1 MTQTAYDNDMEKNK
15 NLTIRLT
22 PKSSQDRILRGFP
35 WVYDNELVLDRIT
48 KTIPLG
54 SIAILQSAERKQV
67 GLVTFNP
74 ISKIPVRILDLN
86 LEAKISLSWITDK
99 ISRAI
104 TMRDRLYEQPYYRLV
119 HAEVMNF
126 SVSSLTGLRILSLSN
141 RTRFGQK

>member
-15 NLTIRLT
+15 NLIIRLT
-22 PKSSQDRILRGFP
+22 PISSQDRILRGIP

>member
-15 NLTIRLT
+15 NLIIRLT
-22 PKSSQDRILRGFP
+22 PKSSQDQILRGFP

-99 ISRAI
+99 ISCAI
-104 TMRDRLYEQPYYRLV
+104 TMRNRLYEQPYYRLV

-126 SVSSLTGLRILSLSN
+126 PVSLLTGLGILSLSN

>member
-15 NLTIRLT
+15 NLIIRLT
-22 PKSSQDRILRGFP
+22 PKSSQDRILRGIP